1 MSNFKNPPI
10 SFHPTLTDTL
20 KVNWK
25 QEYNGEFICP
35 QCNKGRLNNSFYAK
49 TVTCK
54 IRLRC
59 NYCKKNTSLSC
70 SLVKNSPISFHSTLN
85 EPLRVNWKQEYHKE
99 FTCPKCNRAKIENFI
114 SHKKSNHKLR
124 IRCYSCNQT
133 TALSCLI
140 SEYPAISS
148 HPTLQERLEVN
159 WKKEYNNE
167 FICPKCNRGT
177 LNKFAHKNSSLCK
190 LTLKCNQCYKTT
202 NLTCHKNPEHPRI
215 SIHSTLKEKL
225 EVDWETEYHNEFT
238 CPQCN
243 KGYLNQLKYSKGAAC
258 KLILGCHVCNKTTSL
273 TCQLRRYPVVS
284 IHETLFDELQ
294 VDWEKEYSNE
304 FICFKCERG
313 KLAKFFYR
321 QGLHNVRL
329 RCQSCRKTTTLS
341 CQVSPHI
348 HGYRPDLICPNP
360 LCTQLGHDGQKGWI
374 YETFNREKS
383 NCDSNCRCY
392 FCGINFKPNAQ
403 SNSSWVSRIKI
414 DYYLFVLKIIFG
426 TFGILLTSHK
436 LKNLTLVLLNSN
448 GIENKLKDT

>member
-1 MSNFKNPPI
+1 MSNLKKTPI
-10 SFHPTLTDTL
+10 SFHSTLTDTL

-25 QEYNGEFICP
+25 QEYNSEFICP
-35 QCNKGRLNNSFYAK
+35 QCNQGKLNNYFYTK

-59 NYCKKNTSLSC
+59 DNCKKNTSLSC

-99 FTCPKCNRAKIENFI
+99 FICPKCNRAKIENFI

-124 IRCYSCNQT
+124 IICHSCNQT

-140 SEYPAISS
+140 SKYPAISS

-159 WKKEYNNE
+159 WKKEYKNE

-177 LNKFAHKNSSLCK
+177 LNKFAYKDGSLCK
-190 LTLKCNQCYKTT
+190 LTLKCDECHQIT
-202 NLTCHKNPEHPRI
+202 NLTCNKNPEHPRI
-215 SIHSTLKEKL
+215 SIHFTLKGKL
-225 EVDWETEYHNEFT
+225 EVDWEKAYHNEFT
-238 CPQCN
+238 CPECN
-243 KGYLNQLKYSKGAAC
+243 RDYLNKFGYSQGAAC
-258 KLILGCHVCNKTTSL
+258 KLILGCHACNKTTSL
-273 TCQLRRYPVVS
+273 TCQLRKYPVVS
-284 IHETLFDELQ
+284 IHETLFGKLQ

-304 FICFKCERG
+304 FICFECERG
-313 KLAKFFYR
+313 KLAKFFYC
-321 QGLHNVRL
+321 QGLHNVKL

-341 CQVSPHI
+341 CQVAPQI

-374 YETFNREKS
+374 YETFSREKS

-392 FCGINFKPNAQ
+392 FCGINFNPYSK
-403 SNSSWVSRIKI
+403 SNSSWVGK
-414 DYYLFVLKIIFG
+414 
-426 TFGILLTSHK
+426 LLS
-436 LKNLTLVLLNSN
+436 V
-448 GIENKLKDT
+448 